1 MFGQKK
7 LIGLLISL
15 FFLNTISFSQVYKVA
30 VKSPAPVKNITWSD
44 DGTMFAYIEGS
55 SIYIRS
61 SNNYE
66 LLATISQ
73 NNIKFF
79 CFSREDNHNSMLT
92 LTSDGYFSMW
102 DLSTVT
108 TSKKNLEA
116 EFIINFET
124 VSDIKVISFSKTKDI
139 IAASS
144 GNNRL
149 QMYDV
154 DRVEKKADFRV
165 LKEHQSN
172 IYFTDF
178 SSDSEYMVS
187 ASEDGVIN
195 IWNPEEQSVVLSM
208 KGAFTQNHTP
218 VRITND
224 KRIIFSKNASTIV
237 VSSFAGSLLGTIDVG
252 EQIVDIKYLEKTN
265 QLAVQTIKND
275 ILFFSLATFKKVD
288 YLPTVIESAI
298 SSFDINKA
306 NTKIFVAYEDGNVY
320 MFNLDDVILEQ
331 DQTAPDF
338 KTEYKDVNDTVN
350 DSVVETENDNVVE
363 TENDIVNDTV
373 NDSVVETENDNVIE
387 AENDTENDTV
397 IDIVVDNV
405 NDNVN
410 DIINDTIKETVI
422 DTVNINDS
430 VIQIEGP
437 MEKKKGGVQM
447 PDTIY
452 FNGGGGII
460 TSTDLFTGSVHLGA
474 EYRISQLFPP
484 FYLGGGYEFSI
495 GFPSSD
501 FPYTYKFE
509 GKVAKSPM
517 AYMNTLYATGGFF
530 VEPWEKDIYIVLHT
544 KFGIRIISVA
554 ISAGGLYS
562 ISTTNCSVYL
572 DAGFGAIYKMF
583 ECDLSCEYD
592 VVNGF
597 CPKISLGWNLKIP
610 AWWKKK

>member
-15 FFLNTISFSQVYKVA
+15 IFLNTISFSQVYKAA

-55 SIYIRS
+55 NIYIRS

-102 DLSTVT
+102 DLSTVS

-178 SSDSEYMVS
+178 SSDSEFMIS

-195 IWNPEEQSVVLSM
+195 IWNSEEQSVVLSM

-288 YLPTVIESAI
+288 CIPTVIESAI
-298 SSFDINKA
+298 SSFDVNKA

-338 KTEYKDVNDTVN
+338 KTEYKDVNDT
-350 DSVVETENDNVVE
+350 ENE

-373 NDSVVETENDNVIE
+373 NDTVVETENDNVI
-387 AENDTENDTV
+387 DTEND
-397 IDIVVDNV
+397 N
-405 NDNVN
+405 
-410 DIINDTIKETVI
+410 VI
-422 DTVNINDS
+422 DTVNIYDS
-430 VIQIEGP
+430 VIRIEGA
-437 MEKKKGGVQM
+437 MVKKSNVIFFPNSVYLDFG
-447 PDTIY
+447 T
-452 FNGGGGII
+452 GII
-460 TSTDLFTGSVHLGA
+460 TASDLFTADIFLGA
-474 EYRISQLFPP
+474 EYKHAQLFPP
-484 FYLGGGYEFSI
+484 FYFGGGYEFAL

-501 FPYTYKFE
+501 FPYRYSFA
-509 GKVAKSPM
+509 GVQANSPLV
-517 AYMNTLYATGGFF
+517 YMNTIFASGGF
-530 VEPWEKDIYIVLHT
+530 VTAPWDIDLILNLSA
-544 KFGIRIISVA
+544 KFGLRIITVA
-554 ISAGGLYS
+554 ISAQGNYHVN
-562 ISTTNCSVYL
+562 TTKCTVYTDL
-572 DAGFGAIYKMF
+572 GFGVIYKMF
-583 ECDLSCEYD
+583 EFDFSCEYD
-592 VVNGF
+592 VINGF
-597 CPKISLGWNLKIP
+597 CPKFTLGWNMSLDLF
-610 AWWKKK
+610 KKKSEQ

>member
-15 FFLNTISFSQVYKVA
+15 FFLNTISFSQVYKAA

-55 SIYIRS
+55 NIYIRS

-178 SSDSEYMVS
+178 SLDSEYMVS

-288 YLPTVIESAI
+288 YIPTVIESAI
-298 SSFDINKA
+298 SSFDVNKA

-320 MFNLDDVILEQ
+320 MFNLDDVILDQ
-331 DQTAPDF
+331 DQKVPDF
-338 KTEYKDVNDTVN
+338 KTEYKDVNDTV
-350 DSVVETENDNVVE
+350 
-363 TENDIVNDTV
+363 I
-373 NDSVVETENDNVIE
+373 ETENDNVI
-387 AENDTENDTV
+387 DTEND
-397 IDIVVDNV
+397 N
-405 NDNVN
+405 
-410 DIINDTIKETVI
+410 VI

-430 VIQIEGP
+430 VIRIEGP
-437 MEKKKGGVQM
+437 MVKKKDGVQM

-452 FNGGGGII
+452 FNGGGGTI

-484 FYLGGGYEFSI
+484 FYLGGGYEFSL

-517 AYMNTLYATGGFF
+517 VYMNTLYAAGGFF
-530 VEPWEKDIYIVLHT
+530 VEPWEKDINIVLHT

>member
-15 FFLNTISFSQVYKVA
+15 IFLNTISFSQVYKAA
-30 VKSPAPVKNITWSD
+30 VKSPSPVKNITWSD

-55 SIYIRS
+55 NIYIRS

-195 IWNPEEQSVVLSM
+195 IWNSEEQSVVLSM

-288 YLPTVIESAI
+288 CIPTIIESAI
-298 SSFDINKA
+298 SSFDVNKA

-320 MFNLDDVILEQ
+320 MFNLDDVILDQ
-331 DQTAPDF
+331 DQTTPDL
-338 KTEYKDVNDTVN
+338 KTEYKDVNDT
-350 DSVVETENDNVVE
+350 VVE

-373 NDSVVETENDNVIE
+373 DDVVNDTVDDTVDDVV
-387 AENDTENDTV
+387 NDTEN
-397 IDIVVDNV
+397 
-405 NDNVN
+405 
-410 DIINDTIKETVI
+410 ETVNNTII

-430 VIQIEGP
+430 VIRIEGP
-437 MEKKKGGVQM
+437 MVKKSNVIFFPNSVYLDFG
-447 PDTIY
+447 T
-452 FNGGGGII
+452 GII
-460 TSTDLFTGSVHLGA
+460 TASDLFTADIFLGA
-474 EYRISQLFPP
+474 EYKHAQLFPP
-484 FYLGGGYEFSI
+484 FYFGGGYEFAL

-501 FPYTYKFE
+501 FPYRYSFA
-509 GKVAKSPM
+509 GVQANSPLV
-517 AYMNTLYATGGFF
+517 YMNTIFASGGF
-530 VEPWEKDIYIVLHT
+530 VTSPWNIDLILNLSA
-544 KFGIRIISVA
+544 KFGLRIITVA
-554 ISAGGLYS
+554 ISAQGNYHVN
-562 ISTTNCSVYL
+562 TTKCTVYTDL
-572 DAGFGAIYKMF
+572 GFGVIYKMF
-583 ECDLSCEYD
+583 EFDFSCEYD
-592 VVNGF
+592 VINGF
-597 CPKISLGWNLKIP
+597 CPKFTLGWNMSLDLF
-610 AWWKKK
+610 KKKSEQ

>member
-15 FFLNTISFSQVYKVA
+15 FFLNTISFSQVYKAA

-55 SIYIRS
+55 NIYIRS

-102 DLSTVT
+102 DLSTVS

-195 IWNPEEQSVVLSM
+195 IWNSEEQSVVLSM
-208 KGAFTQNHTP
+208 IGAFTQNHTP

-288 YLPTVIESAI
+288 CIPTIIESAI

-331 DQTAPDF
+331 DQTAPDL
-338 KTEYKDVNDTVN
+338 KTEYKDVNDTVI
-350 DSVVETENDNVVE
+350 E
-363 TENDIVNDTV
+363 TENDI
-373 NDSVVETENDNVIE
+373 VIE
-387 AENDTENDTV
+387 AENDTVIETEND
-397 IDIVVDNV
+397 N
-405 NDNVN
+405 
-410 DIINDTIKETVI
+410 VI

-430 VIQIEGP
+430 VIRIEGP
-437 MEKKKGGVQM
+437 MVKKSNVIFFPNSVYLDFG
-447 PDTIY
+447 T
-452 FNGGGGII
+452 GII
-460 TSTDLFTGSVHLGA
+460 TASDLFTADIFLGA
-474 EYRISQLFPP
+474 EYKHAQLFPP
-484 FYLGGGYEFSI
+484 FYFGGGYEFAL

-501 FPYTYKFE
+501 FPYRYSFA
-509 GKVAKSPM
+509 GVQANSPLV
-517 AYMNTLYATGGFF
+517 YMNTIFASGGF
-530 VEPWEKDIYIVLHT
+530 VTTPWDIDLILNLSA
-544 KFGIRIISVA
+544 KFGLRIITVA
-554 ISAGGLYS
+554 ISAQGNYHVN
-562 ISTTNCSVYL
+562 TTKCTVYTDL
-572 DAGFGAIYKMF
+572 GFGVIYKMF
-583 ECDLSCEYD
+583 EFDFSCEYD
-592 VVNGF
+592 VINGF
-597 CPKISLGWNLKIP
+597 CPKFTLGWNMSLDLF
-610 AWWKKK
+610 KKKSEQ

>member
-15 FFLNTISFSQVYKVA
+15 FFLNTISFSQVYKAA

-73 NNIKFF
+73 NNIKSFG
-79 CFSREDNHNSMLT
+79 FSREDNHNSLLT

-102 DLSTVT
+102 DLSTVS

-116 EFIINFET
+116 EFVINFET
-124 VSDIKVISFSKTKDI
+124 VSDINVISFSKTKDI

-195 IWNPEEQSVVLSM
+195 IWNSEEQSVVLSM

-288 YLPTVIESAI
+288 YIPTVNESAI

-320 MFNLDDVILEQ
+320 MFNLDNVILEQ
-331 DQTAPDF
+331 DQTAPDL
-338 KTEYKDVNDTVN
+338 KTEYKDVNDTV
-350 DSVVETENDNVVE
+350 
-363 TENDIVNDTV
+363 
-373 NDSVVETENDNVIE
+373 IE
-387 AENDTENDTV
+387 TENDTV
-397 IDIVVDNV
+397 IETE
-405 NDNVN
+405 NDN
-410 DIINDTIKETVI
+410 VI

-430 VIQIEGP
+430 VIRIEGP
-437 MEKKKGGVQM
+437 MVKKSNVIFFPNSVYLDFG
-447 PDTIY
+447 T
-452 FNGGGGII
+452 GII
-460 TSTDLFTGSVHLGA
+460 TASDLFTADIFLGA
-474 EYRISQLFPP
+474 EYKHAQLFPP
-484 FYLGGGYEFSI
+484 FYFGGGYEFAL

-501 FPYTYKFE
+501 FPYRYSFA
-509 GKVAKSPM
+509 GVQANSPLV
-517 AYMNTLYATGGFF
+517 YMNTIFASGGF
-530 VEPWEKDIYIVLHT
+530 VTAPWDIDLILNLSA
-544 KFGIRIISVA
+544 KFGLRIITVA
-554 ISAGGLYS
+554 ISAQGNYHVN
-562 ISTTNCSVYL
+562 TTKCTVYTDL
-572 DAGFGAIYKMF
+572 GFGVIYKMF
-583 ECDLSCEYD
+583 EFDFSCEYD
-592 VVNGF
+592 VINGF
-597 CPKISLGWNLKIP
+597 CPKFTLGWNMSLDLF
-610 AWWKKK
+610 KKKSEQ

>member
-1 MFGQKK
+1 MFRQKK

-15 FFLNTISFSQVYKVA
+15 FFLNTISFSQVYKAA
-30 VKSPAPVKNITWSD
+30 VKSPSPVKNITWSD

-55 SIYIRS
+55 NIYIRS

-79 CFSREDNHNSMLT
+79 GFSREDNHNCMLT

-102 DLSTVT
+102 DLSTVS

-195 IWNPEEQSVVLSM
+195 IWNSEEQSVVLSM
-208 KGAFTQNHTP
+208 IGAFTQNHTP

-224 KRIIFSKNASTIV
+224 KRIIFSKNPSTIV
-237 VSSFAGSLLGTIDVG
+237 VSSFAGSLLGTIDVV
-252 EQIVDIKYLEKTN
+252 EQIVDIKYLEIIN

-288 YLPTVIESAI
+288 YIPTIIESAI

-320 MFNLDDVILEQ
+320 MFNLDDVNLDQ
-331 DQTAPDF
+331 DQTAPDL
-338 KTEYKDVNDTVN
+338 KTEYKDVNDTVI
-350 DSVVETENDNVVE
+350 E
-363 TENDIVNDTV
+363 TENDIVIEAENDTV
-373 NDSVVETENDNVIE
+373 IETENDNVI
-387 AENDTENDTV
+387 DTENDN
-397 IDIVVDNV
+397 VD
-405 NDNVN
+405 
-410 DIINDTIKETVI
+410 DTENETVNNTII
-422 DTVNINDS
+422 DSVNINDS
-430 VIQIEGP
+430 VIRIEGP
-437 MEKKKGGVQM
+437 MEKKSNVIFFPNSVYLDFG
-447 PDTIY
+447 T
-452 FNGGGGII
+452 GII
-460 TSTDLFTGSVHLGA
+460 TASDLFTADIFLGA
-474 EYRISQLFPP
+474 EYKHAQLFPP
-484 FYLGGGYEFSI
+484 FYFGGGYEFAL

-501 FPYTYKFE
+501 FPYRYSFA
-509 GKVAKSPM
+509 GVQANSPLV
-517 AYMNTLYATGGFF
+517 YMNTIFASGGF
-530 VEPWEKDIYIVLHT
+530 VTAPWDINLILNLSA
-544 KFGIRIISVA
+544 KFGLRIITVA
-554 ISAGGLYS
+554 ISAQGNYHVN
-562 ISTTNCSVYL
+562 TTKCTVYTDL
-572 DAGFGAIYKMF
+572 GFGVIYKMF
-583 ECDLSCEYD
+583 EFDFSCEYD
-592 VVNGF
+592 VINGF
-597 CPKISLGWNLKIP
+597 CPKFTLGWNMSLDLF
-610 AWWKKK
+610 KKKSEQ

>member
-15 FFLNTISFSQVYKVA
+15 FFLNTISFSQVYKAA
-30 VKSPAPVKNITWSD
+30 VKSPSPVKNITWSD

-55 SIYIRS
+55 NIYIRS

-73 NNIKFF
+73 NNIKSFG
-79 CFSREDNHNSMLT
+79 FSREDNHNCMLT

-178 SSDSEYMVS
+178 SSDSEFMIS

-195 IWNPEEQSVVLSM
+195 IWNSEEQSVVLSM
-208 KGAFTQNHTP
+208 IGAFTQNHTP

-288 YLPTVIESAI
+288 CIPTIIESAI
-298 SSFDINKA
+298 SSFDVNKA

-320 MFNLDDVILEQ
+320 MFNLDDVILDQ
-331 DQTAPDF
+331 DQTTPDL
-338 KTEYKDVNDTVN
+338 KTEYKDVNDTVI
-350 DSVVETENDNVVE
+350 EA
-363 TENDIVNDTV
+363 ENDIVNDTV
-373 NDSVVETENDNVIE
+373 DDVV
-387 AENDTENDTV
+387 NDTEN
-397 IDIVVDNV
+397 
-405 NDNVN
+405 
-410 DIINDTIKETVI
+410 ETVNNTII

-430 VIQIEGP
+430 VIRIEGP
-437 MEKKKGGVQM
+437 MVKKKDGVQM

-452 FNGGGGII
+452 FNGGGGTI

-484 FYLGGGYEFSI
+484 FYLGGGYEFSL

-517 AYMNTLYATGGFF
+517 VYMNTLYAAGGFF
-530 VEPWEKDIYIVLHT
+530 VEPWEKDINIVLHT

>member
-15 FFLNTISFSQVYKVA
+15 FFLNTISFSQVYKAA

-44 DGTMFAYIEGS
+44 DGNMFAYIEGS
-55 SIYIRS
+55 NIYIRS

-195 IWNPEEQSVVLSM
+195 IWNSEEQSVVLSM
-208 KGAFTQNHTP
+208 IGAFTQNHTP

-288 YLPTVIESAI
+288 CIPTIIESAI

-320 MFNLDDVILEQ
+320 MFNLDDVILDQ
-331 DQTAPDF
+331 DQTAPDL
-338 KTEYKDVNDTVN
+338 KTEYKDVNNTEIETENDTVN
-350 DSVVETENDNVVE
+350 DTVVETENDN
-363 TENDIVNDTV
+363 
-373 NDSVVETENDNVIE
+373 
-387 AENDTENDTV
+387 
-397 IDIVVDNV
+397 
-405 NDNVN
+405 
-410 DIINDTIKETVI
+410 VI

-430 VIQIEGP
+430 VIRIEGP
-437 MEKKKGGVQM
+437 MVKKKDGVQM

-452 FNGGGGII
+452 FNGGGGTI

-484 FYLGGGYEFSI
+484 FYLGGGYEFSL

-517 AYMNTLYATGGFF
+517 VYMNTLYAAGGFF
-530 VEPWEKDIYIVLHT
+530 VEPWEKDINIVLHT

>member
-15 FFLNTISFSQVYKVA
+15 FFLNTISFSQVYKAA

-195 IWNPEEQSVVLSM
+195 IWNSEEQSVVLSM

-218 VRITND
+218 VRITSD
-224 KRIIFSKNASTIV
+224 KRIIFSKNPSTIV

-288 YLPTVIESAI
+288 CIPTVIESAI

-320 MFNLDDVILEQ
+320 MFNLDDVILDQ
-331 DQTAPDF
+331 DQTAPDL
-338 KTEYKDVNDTVN
+338 KTEYKDVNDTEN
-350 DSVVETENDNVVE
+350 DSVVETENDTVVETENDTVVE

-397 IDIVVDNV
+397 ID
-405 NDNVN
+405 
-410 DIINDTIKETVI
+410 
-422 DTVNINDS
+422 TVNINDS
-430 VIQIEGP
+430 VIRIEGP
-437 MEKKKGGVQM
+437 MEKKSNVIFFPNSVYLDFG
-447 PDTIY
+447 T
-452 FNGGGGII
+452 GII
-460 TSTDLFTGSVHLGA
+460 TASDLFTADIFLGA
-474 EYRISQLFPP
+474 EYKHAQLFPP
-484 FYLGGGYEFSI
+484 FYFGGGYEFAL

-501 FPYTYKFE
+501 FPYKYSFA
-509 GKVAKSPM
+509 GVQANSPLV
-517 AYMNTLYATGGFF
+517 YMNTIFASGGF
-530 VEPWEKDIYIVLHT
+530 VTAPWDIDLILNLSA
-544 KFGIRIISVA
+544 KFGLRIITVA
-554 ISAGGLYS
+554 ISAQGNYHVN
-562 ISTTNCSVYL
+562 TTKCTVYTDL
-572 DAGFGAIYKMF
+572 GFGVIYKMF
-583 ECDLSCEYD
+583 EFDFSCEYD
-592 VVNGF
+592 VINGF
-597 CPKISLGWNLKIP
+597 CPKFTLGWNMSLDLF
-610 AWWKKK
+610 KKKSEQ

>member
-15 FFLNTISFSQVYKVA
+15 IFLNTISFSQVYKAA

-55 SIYIRS
+55 NIYIRS

-195 IWNPEEQSVVLSM
+195 IWNSEEQSVVLSM

-288 YLPTVIESAI
+288 CIPTIIESAI

-338 KTEYKDVNDTVN
+338 KTEYKDVNDT
-350 DSVVETENDNVVE
+350 EIE
-363 TENDIVNDTV
+363 TENDIVN
-373 NDSVVETENDNVIE
+373 E
-387 AENDTENDTV
+387 AENDN
-397 IDIVVDNV
+397 
-405 NDNVN
+405 
-410 DIINDTIKETVI
+410 VI

-430 VIQIEGP
+430 VIRIEGP
-437 MEKKKGGVQM
+437 MVKKSNVIFFPNSVYLDFG
-447 PDTIY
+447 T
-452 FNGGGGII
+452 GII
-460 TSTDLFTGSVHLGA
+460 TASDLFTADIFLGA
-474 EYRISQLFPP
+474 EYKHAQLFPP
-484 FYLGGGYEFSI
+484 FYFGGGYEFAL

-501 FPYTYKFE
+501 FPYRYSFA
-509 GKVAKSPM
+509 GVQANSPLV
-517 AYMNTLYATGGFF
+517 YMNTIFASGGF
-530 VEPWEKDIYIVLHT
+530 VTTPWDIDLILNLSA
-544 KFGIRIISVA
+544 KFGLRIITVA
-554 ISAGGLYS
+554 ISAQGNYHVN
-562 ISTTNCSVYL
+562 TTKCTVYTDL
-572 DAGFGAIYKMF
+572 GFGVIYKMF
-583 ECDLSCEYD
+583 EFDFSCEYD
-592 VVNGF
+592 VINGF
-597 CPKISLGWNLKIP
+597 CPKFTLGWNMSLDLF
-610 AWWKKK
+610 KKKSEQ

>member
-15 FFLNTISFSQVYKVA
+15 FFLNTISFSQVYKVV

-55 SIYIRS
+55 NIYIRS

-66 LLATISQ
+66 LLAVISQ

-102 DLSTVT
+102 DLSTVS

-195 IWNPEEQSVVLSM
+195 IWNSEEQSVVLSM
-208 KGAFTQNHTP
+208 IGAFTQNHTP

-288 YLPTVIESAI
+288 YIPTVIESAI
-298 SSFDINKA
+298 SSFDVNKA

-331 DQTAPDF
+331 DQTTPDF
-338 KTEYKDVNDTVN
+338 KTEYKDVNDTVI
-350 DSVVETENDNVVE
+350 E

-373 NDSVVETENDNVIE
+373 NDTVIETENDNVIDTVNDTVVE
-387 AENDTENDTV
+387 AENDN
-397 IDIVVDNV
+397 
-405 NDNVN
+405 
-410 DIINDTIKETVI
+410 VI

-437 MEKKKGGVQM
+437 MVKKKDGVQM

-452 FNGGGGII
+452 FNGGGGTI

-484 FYLGGGYEFSI
+484 FYLGGGYEFSL

-517 AYMNTLYATGGFF
+517 VYMNTLYAAGGFF
-530 VEPWEKDIYIVLHT
+530 VEPWEKDINIVLHT

>member
-15 FFLNTISFSQVYKVA
+15 IFLNTISFSQVYKAA

-44 DGTMFAYIEGS
+44 DGNMFAYIEGS
-55 SIYIRS
+55 NIYIRS

-66 LLATISQ
+66 LLSTISQ

-195 IWNPEEQSVVLSM
+195 IWNSEEQSVVLSM
-208 KGAFTQNHTP
+208 IGAFTQNHTP

-288 YLPTVIESAI
+288 CIPTVIESAI
-298 SSFDINKA
+298 SSFDVNKA

-338 KTEYKDVNDTVN
+338 KTEYKDVNDTEN
-350 DSVVETENDNVVE
+350 DTEIETENDNVNDTVIDTVVE
-363 TENDIVNDTV
+363 TENDIVNDT
-373 NDSVVETENDNVIE
+373 
-387 AENDTENDTV
+387 
-397 IDIVVDNV
+397 
-405 NDNVN
+405 
-410 DIINDTIKETVI
+410 IIDTI
-422 DTVNINDS
+422 NINDS

-437 MEKKKGGVQM
+437 MEKKSNVIFFPNSVYLDFG
-447 PDTIY
+447 T
-452 FNGGGGII
+452 GII
-460 TSTDLFTGSVHLGA
+460 TASDLFTADIFLGA
-474 EYRISQLFPP
+474 EYKHAQLFPP
-484 FYLGGGYEFSI
+484 FYFGGGYEFAL

-501 FPYTYKFE
+501 FPYRYSFA
-509 GKVAKSPM
+509 GVQANSPLV
-517 AYMNTLYATGGFF
+517 YMNTIFASGGF
-530 VEPWEKDIYIVLHT
+530 VTAPWDIDLILNLSA
-544 KFGIRIISVA
+544 KFGLRIITVA
-554 ISAGGLYS
+554 ISAQGNYHVN
-562 ISTTNCSVYL
+562 TTKCTVYTDL
-572 DAGFGAIYKMF
+572 GFGVIYKMF
-583 ECDLSCEYD
+583 EFDFSCEYD
-592 VVNGF
+592 VINGF
-597 CPKISLGWNLKIP
+597 CPKFTLGWNMSLDLF
-610 AWWKKK
+610 KKKSEQ

>member
-15 FFLNTISFSQVYKVA
+15 IFLNTISFSQVYKAA

-55 SIYIRS
+55 NIYIRS

-102 DLSTVT
+102 DLSTVS

-178 SSDSEYMVS
+178 SSDSEFMIS

-195 IWNPEEQSVVLSM
+195 IWNSEEQSVVLSM

-237 VSSFAGSLLGTIDVG
+237 VSSFAGSLLGTVDVG

-288 YLPTVIESAI
+288 CIPTVIESAI

-320 MFNLDDVILEQ
+320 MFNLDDVILDQ
-331 DQTAPDF
+331 DQTAPDL
-338 KTEYKDVNDTVN
+338 KTEYKDVNDTV
-350 DSVVETENDNVVE
+350 
-363 TENDIVNDTV
+363 
-373 NDSVVETENDNVIE
+373 IE
-387 AENDTENDTV
+387 TENDTV
-397 IDIVVDNV
+397 NEAE
-405 NDNVN
+405 NDN
-410 DIINDTIKETVI
+410 VI

-430 VIQIEGP
+430 VIRIEGP
-437 MEKKKGGVQM
+437 MVKKSNVIFFPNSVYLDFG
-447 PDTIY
+447 T
-452 FNGGGGII
+452 GII
-460 TSTDLFTGSVHLGA
+460 TASDLFTADIFLGA
-474 EYRISQLFPP
+474 EYKHAQLFPP
-484 FYLGGGYEFSI
+484 FYFGGGYEFAL

-501 FPYTYKFE
+501 FPYRYSFA
-509 GKVAKSPM
+509 GVQANSPLV
-517 AYMNTLYATGGFF
+517 YMNTIFASGGF
-530 VEPWEKDIYIVLHT
+530 VTTPWDIDLILNLSA
-544 KFGIRIISVA
+544 KFGLRIITVA
-554 ISAGGLYS
+554 ISAQGNYHVN
-562 ISTTNCSVYL
+562 TTKCTVYTDL
-572 DAGFGAIYKMF
+572 GFGVIYKMF
-583 ECDLSCEYD
+583 EFDFSCEYD
-592 VVNGF
+592 VINGF
-597 CPKISLGWNLKIP
+597 CPKFTLGWNMSLDLF
-610 AWWKKK
+610 KKKSEQ

>member
-15 FFLNTISFSQVYKVA
+15 FFLNTISFSQVYKAA

-55 SIYIRS
+55 NIYIRS

-73 NNIKFF
+73 NNIKSFG
-79 CFSREDNHNSMLT
+79 FSREDNHNCMLT

-102 DLSTVT
+102 DLSTVS

-178 SSDSEYMVS
+178 SSDSEFMIS

-195 IWNPEEQSVVLSM
+195 IWNSEEQSVVLSM

-288 YLPTVIESAI
+288 CIPTVIESAI

-320 MFNLDDVILEQ
+320 MFNLDDVILDQ
-331 DQTAPDF
+331 DQTTPDL
-338 KTEYKDVNDTVN
+338 KTEYKDVNDT
-350 DSVVETENDNVVE
+350 VVE

-373 NDSVVETENDNVIE
+373 DDVVNDTVDDTVDDVV
-387 AENDTENDTV
+387 NDTEN
-397 IDIVVDNV
+397 
-405 NDNVN
+405 
-410 DIINDTIKETVI
+410 ETVNNTII

-430 VIQIEGP
+430 VIRIEGP
-437 MEKKKGGVQM
+437 MVKKSNVIFFPNSVYLDFG
-447 PDTIY
+447 T
-452 FNGGGGII
+452 GII
-460 TSTDLFTGSVHLGA
+460 TASDLFTADIFLGA
-474 EYRISQLFPP
+474 EYKHAQLFPP
-484 FYLGGGYEFSI
+484 FYFGGGYEFAL

-501 FPYTYKFE
+501 FPYRYSFA
-509 GKVAKSPM
+509 GVQANSPLV
-517 AYMNTLYATGGFF
+517 YMNTIFASGGF
-530 VEPWEKDIYIVLHT
+530 VTSPWNIDLILNLSA
-544 KFGIRIISVA
+544 KFGLRIITVA
-554 ISAGGLYS
+554 ISAQGNYHVN
-562 ISTTNCSVYL
+562 TTKCTVYTDL
-572 DAGFGAIYKMF
+572 GFGVIYKMF
-583 ECDLSCEYD
+583 EFDFSCEYD
-592 VVNGF
+592 VINGF
-597 CPKISLGWNLKIP
+597 CPKFTLGWNMSLDLF
-610 AWWKKK
+610 KKKSEQ

>member
-15 FFLNTISFSQVYKVA
+15 FFLNTISFSQVYKAA

-55 SIYIRS
+55 NIYIRS

-102 DLSTVT
+102 DLSTVS

-195 IWNPEEQSVVLSM
+195 IWNSEEQSVVLSM
-208 KGAFTQNHTP
+208 IGAFTQNHTP

-288 YLPTVIESAI
+288 YIPTVIESAI

-331 DQTAPDF
+331 DQTAPDL
-338 KTEYKDVNDTVN
+338 KTEYKDVNDTVI
-350 DSVVETENDNVVE
+350 E
-363 TENDIVNDTV
+363 TENDI
-373 NDSVVETENDNVIE
+373 VIE
-387 AENDTENDTV
+387 AENDTVIETEN
-397 IDIVVDNV
+397 N
-405 NDNVN
+405 
-410 DIINDTIKETVI
+410 TII

-437 MEKKKGGVQM
+437 MEKKSNVIFFPNSVYLDFG
-447 PDTIY
+447 T
-452 FNGGGGII
+452 GII
-460 TSTDLFTGSVHLGA
+460 TASDLFTADIFLGA
-474 EYRISQLFPP
+474 EYKHAQLFPP
-484 FYLGGGYEFSI
+484 FYFGGGYEFAL

-501 FPYTYKFE
+501 FPYRYSFA
-509 GKVAKSPM
+509 GVQANSPLV
-517 AYMNTLYATGGFF
+517 YMNTIFASGGF
-530 VEPWEKDIYIVLHT
+530 VTAPWNIDLILNLSA
-544 KFGIRIISVA
+544 KFGLRIITVA
-554 ISAGGLYS
+554 ISAQGNYHVN
-562 ISTTNCSVYL
+562 TTKCTVYTDL
-572 DAGFGAIYKMF
+572 GFGVIYKMF
-583 ECDLSCEYD
+583 EFDFSCEYD
-592 VVNGF
+592 VINGF
-597 CPKISLGWNLKIP
+597 CPKFTLGWNMSLDLF
-610 AWWKKK
+610 KKKSEQ

>member
-15 FFLNTISFSQVYKVA
+15 IFLNTISFSQVYKAA

-55 SIYIRS
+55 NIYIRS

-102 DLSTVT
+102 DLSTVS

-178 SSDSEYMVS
+178 SSDSEFMIS

-195 IWNPEEQSVVLSM
+195 IWNSEEQSVVLSM

-275 ILFFSLATFKKVD
+275 ILFFSLATFKKID
-288 YLPTVIESAI
+288 CILTVIESAI

-338 KTEYKDVNDTVN
+338 KTEYKDVNDTVI
-350 DSVVETENDNVVE
+350 E
-363 TENDIVNDTV
+363 TENDIVN
-373 NDSVVETENDNVIE
+373 E
-387 AENDTENDTV
+387 AENDN
-397 IDIVVDNV
+397 
-405 NDNVN
+405 
-410 DIINDTIKETVI
+410 VI

-430 VIQIEGP
+430 VIRIEGP
-437 MEKKKGGVQM
+437 MVKKKDGVQM

-452 FNGGGGII
+452 FNGGGGTI

-484 FYLGGGYEFSI
+484 FYLGGGYEFSL

-517 AYMNTLYATGGFF
+517 VYMNTLYAAGGFF
-530 VEPWEKDIYIVLHT
+530 VEPWEKDINIVLHT

>member
-15 FFLNTISFSQVYKVA
+15 FFLNTISFSQVYKAA

-55 SIYIRS
+55 NIYIRS

-102 DLSTVT
+102 DLSTVS

-178 SSDSEYMVS
+178 SSDSEFMIS

-195 IWNPEEQSVVLSM
+195 IWNSEEQSVVLSM

-288 YLPTVIESAI
+288 CIPTVIESAI

-320 MFNLDDVILEQ
+320 MFNLDDVILDQ
-331 DQTAPDF
+331 DQTAPDL
-338 KTEYKDVNDTVN
+338 KTEYKDVNDTVI
-350 DSVVETENDNVVE
+350 EA
-363 TENDIVNDTV
+363 ENDIVNDTV
-373 NDSVVETENDNVIE
+373 DDVVNDTVDDTVDDVV
-387 AENDTENDTV
+387 NDTEN
-397 IDIVVDNV
+397 
-405 NDNVN
+405 
-410 DIINDTIKETVI
+410 ETVNNTII

-430 VIQIEGP
+430 VIRIEGP
-437 MEKKKGGVQM
+437 MVKKKDGVQM

-452 FNGGGGII
+452 FNGGGGTI

-484 FYLGGGYEFSI
+484 FYLGGGYEFSL

-517 AYMNTLYATGGFF
+517 VYMNTLYAAGGFF
-530 VEPWEKDIYIVLHT
+530 VEPWEKDINIVLHT

>member
-15 FFLNTISFSQVYKVA
+15 FFLNTISFSQVYKAA

-73 NNIKFF
+73 NNIKSFG
-79 CFSREDNHNSMLT
+79 FSREDNHNSLLT

-102 DLSTVT
+102 DLSTVS

-116 EFIINFET
+116 EFVINFET
-124 VSDIKVISFSKTKDI
+124 VSDINVISFSKTKDI

-195 IWNPEEQSVVLSM
+195 IWNSEEQSVVLSM

-288 YLPTVIESAI
+288 YIPTVNESAI

-320 MFNLDDVILEQ
+320 MFNLDNVILEQ
-331 DQTAPDF
+331 DQNVPDF
-338 KTEYKDVNDTVN
+338 KTENKDVNDTVI
-350 DSVVETENDNVVE
+350 ETE
-363 TENDIVNDTV
+363 NDTV
-373 NDSVVETENDNVIE
+373 NDTENDTENDTKNDTENDAVDETVDDVVNDTVDDTENDTLIETENDNVI
-387 AENDTENDTV
+387 
-397 IDIVVDNV
+397 
-405 NDNVN
+405 
-410 DIINDTIKETVI
+410 DTII
-422 DTVNINDS
+422 DTVNINNS
-430 VIQIEGP
+430 VIRIEGP
-437 MEKKKGGVQM
+437 MEKKSNVIFFPNSVYLDFG
-447 PDTIY
+447 T
-452 FNGGGGII
+452 GII
-460 TSTDLFTGSVHLGA
+460 TASDLFTADIFLGA
-474 EYRISQLFPP
+474 EYKHAQLFPP
-484 FYLGGGYEFSI
+484 FYFGGGYEFAL

-501 FPYTYKFE
+501 FPYRYSFA
-509 GKVAKSPM
+509 GVQANSPLV
-517 AYMNTLYATGGFF
+517 YMNTIFASGGF
-530 VEPWEKDIYIVLHT
+530 VTAPWDIDLILNLSA
-544 KFGIRIISVA
+544 KFGLRIITVA
-554 ISAGGLYS
+554 ISAQGNYHVN
-562 ISTTNCSVYL
+562 TTKCTVYTDL
-572 DAGFGAIYKMF
+572 GFGVIYKMF
-583 ECDLSCEYD
+583 EFDFSCEYD
-592 VVNGF
+592 VINGF
-597 CPKISLGWNLKIP
+597 CPKFTLGWNMSLDLF
-610 AWWKKK
+610 KKKSEQ

>member
-15 FFLNTISFSQVYKVA
+15 FFLNTISFSQVYKAA

-44 DGTMFAYIEGS
+44 DGNMFAYIEGS
-55 SIYIRS
+55 NIYIRS

-66 LLATISQ
+66 LLSTISQ

-195 IWNPEEQSVVLSM
+195 IWNSEEQSVVLSM
-208 KGAFTQNHTP
+208 IGAFTQNHTP

-224 KRIIFSKNASTIV
+224 KRIIFSKNPSIIV

-265 QLAVQTIKND
+265 HLAVQTIKND

-288 YLPTVIESAI
+288 YIPTVNESAI

-320 MFNLDDVILEQ
+320 MFNLDDVILDQ
-331 DQTAPDF
+331 DQTAPDL
-338 KTEYKDVNDTVN
+338 KTEYKDVNDTVI
-350 DSVVETENDNVVE
+350 ETENDNVI
-363 TENDIVNDTV
+363 D
-373 NDSVVETENDNVIE
+373 TENDNVIE
-387 AENDTENDTV
+387 AENDM
-397 IDIVVDNV
+397 
-405 NDNVN
+405 
-410 DIINDTIKETVI
+410 VI

-430 VIQIEGP
+430 VIRIEGP
-437 MEKKKGGVQM
+437 MEKKSNVIFFPNSVYLDFG
-447 PDTIY
+447 T
-452 FNGGGGII
+452 GII
-460 TSTDLFTGSVHLGA
+460 TASDLFTADIFLGA
-474 EYRISQLFPP
+474 EYKHAQLFPP
-484 FYLGGGYEFSI
+484 FYFGGGYEFAL

-501 FPYTYKFE
+501 FPYRYSFA
-509 GKVAKSPM
+509 GVQANSPLV
-517 AYMNTLYATGGFF
+517 YMNTIFASGGF
-530 VEPWEKDIYIVLHT
+530 VTAPWDINLILNLSA
-544 KFGIRIISVA
+544 KFGLRIITVA
-554 ISAGGLYS
+554 ISAQGNYHVN
-562 ISTTNCSVYL
+562 TTKCTVYTDL
-572 DAGFGAIYKMF
+572 GFGVIYKMF
-583 ECDLSCEYD
+583 EFDFSCEYD
-592 VVNGF
+592 VINGF
-597 CPKISLGWNLKIP
+597 CPKFTLGWNMSLDLF
-610 AWWKKK
+610 KKKSEQ

>member
-15 FFLNTISFSQVYKVA
+15 FFLNTISFSQVYKVV

-55 SIYIRS
+55 NIYIRS

-195 IWNPEEQSVVLSM
+195 IWNSEEQSVVLSM

-224 KRIIFSKNASTIV
+224 KRIIFSKNPSTIV

-275 ILFFSLATFKKVD
+275 IWLFSLATFKKVD
-288 YLPTVIESAI
+288 CIPTVIESAI
-298 SSFDINKA
+298 SSFDVNKA

-331 DQTAPDF
+331 EQKVPDF
-338 KTEYKDVNDTVN
+338 KTEYKDVNDTVV
-350 DSVVETENDNVVE
+350 DSVVETENDTENDTVVE
-363 TENDIVNDTV
+363 TENYNENNTV
-373 NDSVVETENDNVIE
+373 IETE
-387 AENDTENDTV
+387 
-397 IDIVVDNV
+397 
-405 NDNVN
+405 
-410 DIINDTIKETVI
+410 
-422 DTVNINDS
+422 NINDS
-430 VIQIEGP
+430 VIRIEGP

-452 FNGGGGII
+452 FNGGGGTI

-484 FYLGGGYEFSI
+484 FYLGGGYEFSL

-517 AYMNTLYATGGFF
+517 VYMNTLYAAGGFF
-530 VEPWEKDIYIVLHT
+530 VEPWEKDINIVLHT

>member
-15 FFLNTISFSQVYKVA
+15 FFLNTISFSQVYKAA
-30 VKSPAPVKNITWSD
+30 VKSSAPIKNITWSD
-44 DGTMFAYIEGS
+44 DGAMFAYIEGS
-55 SIYIRS
+55 NIYIRS

-224 KRIIFSKNASTIV
+224 KRIIFSKNPSTIV

-275 ILFFSLATFKKVD
+275 IWLFSLATFKKVD
-288 YLPTVIESAI
+288 CIPTVIESAI
-298 SSFDINKA
+298 SSFDVNKA

-331 DQTAPDF
+331 EQKVPDF
-338 KTEYKDVNDTVN
+338 KTEYKDVNDTVV
-350 DSVVETENDNVVE
+350 DSVVETENDTENDTVVE
-363 TENDIVNDTV
+363 TENYNENNTV
-373 NDSVVETENDNVIE
+373 IETE
-387 AENDTENDTV
+387 
-397 IDIVVDNV
+397 
-405 NDNVN
+405 
-410 DIINDTIKETVI
+410 
-422 DTVNINDS
+422 NINDS
-430 VIQIEGP
+430 VIRIEGS
-437 MEKKKGGVQM
+437 MVKKKDGVQM

-452 FNGGGGII
+452 FNGGGGTI

-484 FYLGGGYEFSI
+484 FYLGGGYEFSL

-517 AYMNTLYATGGFF
+517 VYMNTLYAAGGFF
-530 VEPWEKDIYIVLHT
+530 VEPWEKDINIVLHT

>member
-15 FFLNTISFSQVYKVA
+15 FFLNTISFSQVYKAA

-195 IWNPEEQSVVLSM
+195 IWNSEEQSVVLSM

-218 VRITND
+218 VRITSD
-224 KRIIFSKNASTIV
+224 KRIIFSKNPSTIV

-288 YLPTVIESAI
+288 CIPTVIESAI

-320 MFNLDDVILEQ
+320 MFNLDDVILDQ
-331 DQTAPDF
+331 DQTAPDL
-338 KTEYKDVNDTVN
+338 KTEYKDVNDTEN
-350 DSVVETENDNVVE
+350 DSVVETENDTVVE

-373 NDSVVETENDNVIE
+373 N
-387 AENDTENDTV
+387 
-397 IDIVVDNV
+397 
-405 NDNVN
+405 
-410 DIINDTIKETVI
+410 
-422 DTVNINDS
+422 INDS
-430 VIQIEGP
+430 VIRIEGP
-437 MEKKKGGVQM
+437 MEKKSNVIFFPNSVYLDFG
-447 PDTIY
+447 T
-452 FNGGGGII
+452 GII
-460 TSTDLFTGSVHLGA
+460 TASDLFTADIFLGA
-474 EYRISQLFPP
+474 EYKHAQLFPP
-484 FYLGGGYEFSI
+484 FYFGGGYEFAL

-501 FPYTYKFE
+501 FPYKYSFA
-509 GKVAKSPM
+509 GVQANSPLV
-517 AYMNTLYATGGFF
+517 YMNTIFASGGF
-530 VEPWEKDIYIVLHT
+530 VTAPWDIDLILNLSA
-544 KFGIRIISVA
+544 KFGLRIITVA
-554 ISAGGLYS
+554 ISAQGNYHVN
-562 ISTTNCSVYL
+562 TTNCTVYTDL
-572 DAGFGAIYKMF
+572 GFGVIYKMF
-583 ECDLSCEYD
+583 EFDFSCEYD
-592 VVNGF
+592 VINGF
-597 CPKISLGWNLKIP
+597 CPKFTLGWNMSLDLF
-610 AWWKKK
+610 KKKSEQ

>member
-15 FFLNTISFSQVYKVA
+15 FFLNTISFSQVYKAA

-149 QMYDV
+149 QIYDV

-178 SSDSEYMVS
+178 SSDSEFMIS

-195 IWNPEEQSVVLSM
+195 IWNSEEQSVVLSM

-288 YLPTVIESAI
+288 CIPTVIESAI

-320 MFNLDDVILEQ
+320 MFNLDDVILDQ
-331 DQTAPDF
+331 DQTAPDL
-338 KTEYKDVNDTVN
+338 KTEYKDVIDT
-350 DSVVETENDNVVE
+350 EIE

-373 NDSVVETENDNVIE
+373 IDSVVETENDN
-387 AENDTENDTV
+387 ENN
-397 IDIVVDNV
+397 
-405 NDNVN
+405 
-410 DIINDTIKETVI
+410 TII

-437 MEKKKGGVQM
+437 MVKKSNVIFFPNSVYLDFG
-447 PDTIY
+447 T
-452 FNGGGGII
+452 GII
-460 TSTDLFTGSVHLGA
+460 TASDLFTADIFLGA
-474 EYRISQLFPP
+474 EYKHAQLFPP
-484 FYLGGGYEFSI
+484 FYFGGGYEFAL

-501 FPYTYKFE
+501 FPYRYSFA
-509 GKVAKSPM
+509 GVQANSPLV
-517 AYMNTLYATGGFF
+517 YMNTIFASGGF
-530 VEPWEKDIYIVLHT
+530 VTTPWDIDLILNLSA
-544 KFGIRIISVA
+544 KFGLRIITVA
-554 ISAGGLYS
+554 ISAQGNYHVN
-562 ISTTNCSVYL
+562 TTKCTVYTDL
-572 DAGFGAIYKMF
+572 GFGVIYKMF
-583 ECDLSCEYD
+583 EFDFSCEYD
-592 VVNGF
+592 VINGF
-597 CPKISLGWNLKIP
+597 CPKFTLGWNMSLDLF
-610 AWWKKK
+610 KKKSEQ

>member
-15 FFLNTISFSQVYKVA
+15 FFLNTISFSQVYKAA
-30 VKSPAPVKNITWSD
+30 VKSPSPVKNITWSD

-55 SIYIRS
+55 NIYIRS

-73 NNIKFF
+73 NNIKSFG
-79 CFSREDNHNSMLT
+79 FSREDNHNSLLT

-102 DLSTVT
+102 DLSTVST
-108 TSKKNLEA
+108 LKKNLEA

-124 VSDIKVISFSKTKDI
+124 VSDINVISFSKTKDI

-149 QMYDV
+149 QIYDV

-195 IWNPEEQSVVLSM
+195 IWNSEEQSVVLSM

-237 VSSFAGSLLGTIDVG
+237 VSSFEGSLLGTIDVG

-288 YLPTVIESAI
+288 YIPTVIESAI

-320 MFNLDDVILEQ
+320 MFNLDDVILDQ
-331 DQTAPDF
+331 DQTAPDL
-338 KTEYKDVNDTVN
+338 KTEYKDVNDTEN
-350 DSVVETENDNVVE
+350 ETENDTVIE
-363 TENDIVNDTV
+363 TV
-373 NDSVVETENDNVIE
+373 NDNVIETVNDNVIETVNDNVIDTENDNVI
-387 AENDTENDTV
+387 DTEND
-397 IDIVVDNV
+397 N
-405 NDNVN
+405 
-410 DIINDTIKETVI
+410 VI

-430 VIQIEGP
+430 VIKIEGP
-437 MEKKKGGVQM
+437 MEKKSNVIFFPNSVYLDFG
-447 PDTIY
+447 T
-452 FNGGGGII
+452 GII
-460 TSTDLFTGSVHLGA
+460 TASDLFTADIFLGA
-474 EYRISQLFPP
+474 EYKHAQLFPP
-484 FYLGGGYEFSI
+484 FYFGGGYEFAL

-501 FPYTYKFE
+501 FPYRYSFA
-509 GKVAKSPM
+509 GVQANSPLV
-517 AYMNTLYATGGFF
+517 YMNTIFASGGF
-530 VEPWEKDIYIVLHT
+530 VTAPWNIDLILNLSA
-544 KFGIRIISVA
+544 KFGLRIITVA
-554 ISAGGLYS
+554 ISAQGNYHVN
-562 ISTTNCSVYL
+562 TTKCTVYTDL
-572 DAGFGAIYKMF
+572 GFGVIYKMF
-583 ECDLSCEYD
+583 EFDFSCEYD
-592 VVNGF
+592 VINGF
-597 CPKISLGWNLKIP
+597 CPKFTLGWNMSLDLF
-610 AWWKKK
+610 KKKSEQ

>member
-15 FFLNTISFSQVYKVA
+15 FFLNTISFSQVYKAA

-55 SIYIRS
+55 NIYIRS

-178 SSDSEYMVS
+178 SLDSEYMVS

-288 YLPTVIESAI
+288 YIPTVIESAI
-298 SSFDINKA
+298 SSFDVNKA

-338 KTEYKDVNDTVN
+338 KTEYKDVNDTV
-350 DSVVETENDNVVE
+350 
-363 TENDIVNDTV
+363 I
-373 NDSVVETENDNVIE
+373 ETENDNVI
-387 AENDTENDTV
+387 DTEND
-397 IDIVVDNV
+397 N
-405 NDNVN
+405 
-410 DIINDTIKETVI
+410 VI

-430 VIQIEGP
+430 VIRIEGP
-437 MEKKKGGVQM
+437 MVKKKDGVQM

-452 FNGGGGII
+452 FNGGGGTI

-484 FYLGGGYEFSI
+484 FYLGGGYEFSL

-517 AYMNTLYATGGFF
+517 VYMNTLYAAGGFF
-530 VEPWEKDIYIVLHT
+530 VEPWEKDINIVLHT

>member
-15 FFLNTISFSQVYKVA
+15 FFLNTISFSQVYKAA

-55 SIYIRS
+55 NIYIRS

-102 DLSTVT
+102 DLSTVS

-178 SSDSEYMVS
+178 SSDSEFMIS

-195 IWNPEEQSVVLSM
+195 IWNSEEQSVVLSM

-288 YLPTVIESAI
+288 YIPTVIESAI

-331 DQTAPDF
+331 DQTAPDL
-338 KTEYKDVNDTVN
+338 KTEYKDVNDT
-350 DSVVETENDNVVE
+350 EIE

-373 NDSVVETENDNVIE
+373 NDTVVDTENDNVI
-387 AENDTENDTV
+387 
-397 IDIVVDNV
+397 
-405 NDNVN
+405 
-410 DIINDTIKETVI
+410 
-422 DTVNINDS
+422 DTVNIYDS
-430 VIQIEGP
+430 VIRIEGP
-437 MEKKKGGVQM
+437 MVKKSNVIFFPNSVYLDFG
-447 PDTIY
+447 T
-452 FNGGGGII
+452 GII
-460 TSTDLFTGSVHLGA
+460 TASDLFTADIFLGA
-474 EYRISQLFPP
+474 EYKHAQLFPP
-484 FYLGGGYEFSI
+484 FYFGGGYEFAL

-501 FPYTYKFE
+501 FPYRYSFA
-509 GKVAKSPM
+509 GVQANSPLV
-517 AYMNTLYATGGFF
+517 YMNTIFASGGF
-530 VEPWEKDIYIVLHT
+530 VTAPWNIDLILNLSA
-544 KFGIRIISVA
+544 KFGLRIITVA
-554 ISAGGLYS
+554 ISAQGNYHVN
-562 ISTTNCSVYL
+562 TTKCTVYTDL
-572 DAGFGAIYKMF
+572 GFGVIYKMF
-583 ECDLSCEYD
+583 EFDFSCEYD
-592 VVNGF
+592 VINGF
-597 CPKISLGWNLKIP
+597 CPKFTLGWNMSLDLF
-610 AWWKKK
+610 KKKSEQ

>member
-15 FFLNTISFSQVYKVA
+15 FFLNTISFSQVYKAA
-30 VKSPAPVKNITWSD
+30 VKSPSPVKNITWSD

-102 DLSTVT
+102 DLSNVT

-195 IWNPEEQSVVLSM
+195 IWNSEEQSVVLSM

-218 VRITND
+218 VRITSD
-224 KRIIFSKNASTIV
+224 KRIIFSKNPSTIV

-288 YLPTVIESAI
+288 CIPTVIESAI

-331 DQTAPDF
+331 EQKVPDF

-350 DSVVETENDNVVE
+350 DSVVETEND
-363 TENDIVNDTV
+363 T
-373 NDSVVETENDNVIE
+373 
-387 AENDTENDTV
+387 
-397 IDIVVDNV
+397 VVDNV
-405 NDNVN
+405 NDNEN
-410 DIINDTIKETVI
+410 NTVI

-430 VIQIEGP
+430 VIRIEGP
-437 MEKKKGGVQM
+437 MEKKSNVIFFPNSVYLDFG
-447 PDTIY
+447 T
-452 FNGGGGII
+452 GII
-460 TSTDLFTGSVHLGA
+460 TASDLFTADIFLGA
-474 EYRISQLFPP
+474 EYKHAQLFPP
-484 FYLGGGYEFSI
+484 FYFGGGYEFAL

-501 FPYTYKFE
+501 FPYKYSFA
-509 GKVAKSPM
+509 GVQANSPLV
-517 AYMNTLYATGGFF
+517 YMNTIFASGGF
-530 VEPWEKDIYIVLHT
+530 VTAPWDIDLILNLSA
-544 KFGIRIISVA
+544 KFGLRIITVA
-554 ISAGGLYS
+554 ISAQGNYHVN
-562 ISTTNCSVYL
+562 TTNCTVYTDL
-572 DAGFGAIYKMF
+572 GFGVIYKMF
-583 ECDLSCEYD
+583 EFDFSCEYD
-592 VVNGF
+592 VINGF
-597 CPKISLGWNLKIP
+597 CPKFTLGWNMSLDLF
-610 AWWKKK
+610 KKKSEQ

>member
-15 FFLNTISFSQVYKVA
+15 FFFNTISFSQVYKAA
-30 VKSPAPVKNITWSD
+30 VKSSAPVKNITWSD
-44 DGTMFAYIEGS
+44 DGAMFAYIEGS
-55 SIYIRS
+55 NIYIRS

-108 TSKKNLEA
+108 TSKNNLEA

-224 KRIIFSKNASTIV
+224 KRIIFSKNPSTIV

-288 YLPTVIESAI
+288 CIPTIIESAI

-320 MFNLDDVILEQ
+320 MFNLDDVILDQ
-331 DQTAPDF
+331 DQTAPDL
-338 KTEYKDVNDTVN
+338 KTEYKDVNDTEIETENDTVN
-350 DSVVETENDNVVE
+350 DTVVETENDN
-363 TENDIVNDTV
+363 
-373 NDSVVETENDNVIE
+373 
-387 AENDTENDTV
+387 
-397 IDIVVDNV
+397 
-405 NDNVN
+405 
-410 DIINDTIKETVI
+410 VI

-430 VIQIEGP
+430 VIRIEGP
-437 MEKKKGGVQM
+437 MVKKSNVIFFPNSVYLDFG
-447 PDTIY
+447 T
-452 FNGGGGII
+452 GII
-460 TSTDLFTGSVHLGA
+460 TASDLFTADIFLGA
-474 EYRISQLFPP
+474 EYKHAQLFPP
-484 FYLGGGYEFSI
+484 FYFGGGYEFAL

-501 FPYTYKFE
+501 FPYRYSFA
-509 GKVAKSPM
+509 GVQANSPLV
-517 AYMNTLYATGGFF
+517 YMNTIFASGGF
-530 VEPWEKDIYIVLHT
+530 VTAPWDIDLILNLSA
-544 KFGIRIISVA
+544 KFGLRIITVA
-554 ISAGGLYS
+554 ISAQGNYHVN
-562 ISTTNCSVYL
+562 TTKCTVYTDL
-572 DAGFGAIYKMF
+572 GFGVIYKMF
-583 ECDLSCEYD
+583 EFDFSCEYD
-592 VVNGF
+592 VINGF
-597 CPKISLGWNLKIP
+597 CPKFTLGWNMSLDLF
-610 AWWKKK
+610 KKKSEQ

>member
-15 FFLNTISFSQVYKVA
+15 IFLNTISFSQVYKAA
-30 VKSPAPVKNITWSD
+30 VKSPSPVKNITWSD

-55 SIYIRS
+55 NIYIRS

-102 DLSTVT
+102 DLSTVS

-195 IWNPEEQSVVLSM
+195 IWNSEEQSVVLSM
-208 KGAFTQNHTP
+208 IGAFTQNHTP

-288 YLPTVIESAI
+288 CIPTIIESAI

-331 DQTAPDF
+331 DQTAPDL
-338 KTEYKDVNDTVN
+338 KTEYKDVNDTVI
-350 DSVVETENDNVVE
+350 E
-363 TENDIVNDTV
+363 TENDI
-373 NDSVVETENDNVIE
+373 VIE
-387 AENDTENDTV
+387 AENDTVIETENDTV
-397 IDIVVDNV
+397 IETE
-405 NDNVN
+405 NDN
-410 DIINDTIKETVI
+410 VI

-430 VIQIEGP
+430 VIRIEGP
-437 MEKKKGGVQM
+437 MVKKSNVIFFPNSVYLDFG
-447 PDTIY
+447 T
-452 FNGGGGII
+452 GII
-460 TSTDLFTGSVHLGA
+460 TASDLFTADIFLGA
-474 EYRISQLFPP
+474 EYKHAQLFPP
-484 FYLGGGYEFSI
+484 FYFGGGYEFAL

-501 FPYTYKFE
+501 FPYRYSFA
-509 GKVAKSPM
+509 GVQANSPLV
-517 AYMNTLYATGGFF
+517 YMNTIFASGGF
-530 VEPWEKDIYIVLHT
+530 VTTPWDIDLILNLSA
-544 KFGIRIISVA
+544 KFGLRIITVA
-554 ISAGGLYS
+554 ISAQGNYHVN
-562 ISTTNCSVYL
+562 TTKCTVYTDL
-572 DAGFGAIYKMF
+572 GFGVIYKMF
-583 ECDLSCEYD
+583 EFDFSCEYD
-592 VVNGF
+592 VINGF
-597 CPKISLGWNLKIP
+597 CPKFTLGWNMSLDLF
-610 AWWKKK
+610 KKKSEQ

>member
-15 FFLNTISFSQVYKVA
+15 FFLNTISFSQVYKAA
-30 VKSPAPVKNITWSD
+30 VKSPALVKNITWSD

-55 SIYIRS
+55 NIYIRS

-178 SSDSEYMVS
+178 SSDSEFMIS

-195 IWNPEEQSVVLSM
+195 IWNSEEQSVVLSM

-237 VSSFAGSLLGTIDVG
+237 VSSFAGSLLGTVDVG

-288 YLPTVIESAI
+288 CIPTVIESAI

-320 MFNLDDVILEQ
+320 MFNLDDVILDQ
-331 DQTAPDF
+331 DQTAPDL
-338 KTEYKDVNDTVN
+338 KTEYKDVNDTVI
-350 DSVVETENDNVVE
+350 ETE
-363 TENDIVNDTV
+363 NDTV
-373 NDSVVETENDNVIE
+373 NDTVDDVVNDTVDDTVDDVV
-387 AENDTENDTV
+387 NDTEN
-397 IDIVVDNV
+397 
-405 NDNVN
+405 
-410 DIINDTIKETVI
+410 ETVNNTII

-430 VIQIEGP
+430 VIRIEGP
-437 MEKKKGGVQM
+437 MVKKKDGVQM

-452 FNGGGGII
+452 FNGGGGTI

-484 FYLGGGYEFSI
+484 FYLGGGYEFSL

-517 AYMNTLYATGGFF
+517 VYMNTLYAAGGFF
-530 VEPWEKDIYIVLHT
+530 VEPWEKDINIVLHT

>member
-15 FFLNTISFSQVYKVA
+15 FFLNTISFSQVYKAA

-44 DGTMFAYIEGS
+44 DGNMFAYIEGS
-55 SIYIRS
+55 NIYIRS

-66 LLATISQ
+66 LLSTISQ

-195 IWNPEEQSVVLSM
+195 IWNSEEQSVVLSM
-208 KGAFTQNHTP
+208 IGAFTQNHTP

-224 KRIIFSKNASTIV
+224 KRIIFSKNPSTIV

-265 QLAVQTIKND
+265 HLAVQTIKND

-288 YLPTVIESAI
+288 YIPTVNESAI

-320 MFNLDDVILEQ
+320 MFNLDDVILDQ
-331 DQTAPDF
+331 DQTAPDL
-338 KTEYKDVNDTVN
+338 KTEYKDVNDTVI
-350 DSVVETENDNVVE
+350 ETENDNVI
-363 TENDIVNDTV
+363 D
-373 NDSVVETENDNVIE
+373 TENDNVIE
-387 AENDTENDTV
+387 AENDM
-397 IDIVVDNV
+397 
-405 NDNVN
+405 
-410 DIINDTIKETVI
+410 VI

-430 VIQIEGP
+430 VIRIEGP
-437 MEKKKGGVQM
+437 MEKKSNVIFFPNSVYLDFG
-447 PDTIY
+447 T
-452 FNGGGGII
+452 GII
-460 TSTDLFTGSVHLGA
+460 TASDLFTADIFLGA
-474 EYRISQLFPP
+474 EYKHAQLFPP
-484 FYLGGGYEFSI
+484 FYFGGGYEFAL

-501 FPYTYKFE
+501 FPYRYSFA
-509 GKVAKSPM
+509 GVQANSPLV
-517 AYMNTLYATGGFF
+517 YMNTIFASGGF
-530 VEPWEKDIYIVLHT
+530 VTAPWDINLILNLSA
-544 KFGIRIISVA
+544 KFGLRIITVA
-554 ISAGGLYS
+554 ISAQGNYHVN
-562 ISTTNCSVYL
+562 TTKCTVYTDL
-572 DAGFGAIYKMF
+572 GFGVIYKMF
-583 ECDLSCEYD
+583 EFDFSCEYD
-592 VVNGF
+592 VINGF
-597 CPKISLGWNLKIP
+597 CPKFTLGWNMSLDLF
-610 AWWKKK
+610 KKKSEQ

>member
-15 FFLNTISFSQVYKVA
+15 FFLNTISFSQVYKAA
-30 VKSPAPVKNITWSD
+30 VKSPSPVKNITWSD

-55 SIYIRS
+55 NIYIRS

-66 LLATISQ
+66 LLSTISQ

-102 DLSTVT
+102 DLSTVS

-195 IWNPEEQSVVLSM
+195 IWNSEEQSVVLSM
-208 KGAFTQNHTP
+208 IGAFTQNHTP
-218 VRITND
+218 VRITSD

-320 MFNLDDVILEQ
+320 MFNLDDVILDQ

-338 KTEYKDVNDTVN
+338 KTEYKDVNDTEN
-350 DSVVETENDNVVE
+350 DTEIETENDNVNDTVIDTVVE
-363 TENDIVNDTV
+363 TENDIVNDT
-373 NDSVVETENDNVIE
+373 
-387 AENDTENDTV
+387 
-397 IDIVVDNV
+397 
-405 NDNVN
+405 
-410 DIINDTIKETVI
+410 IIDTI
-422 DTVNINDS
+422 NINDS

-437 MEKKKGGVQM
+437 MEKKSNVIFFPNSVYLDFG
-447 PDTIY
+447 T
-452 FNGGGGII
+452 GII
-460 TSTDLFTGSVHLGA
+460 TASDLFTADIFLGA
-474 EYRISQLFPP
+474 EYKHAQLFPP
-484 FYLGGGYEFSI
+484 FYFGGGYEFAL

-501 FPYTYKFE
+501 FPYRYSFA
-509 GKVAKSPM
+509 GVQANSPLV
-517 AYMNTLYATGGFF
+517 YMNTIFASGGF
-530 VEPWEKDIYIVLHT
+530 VTTPWDIDLILNLSA
-544 KFGIRIISVA
+544 KFGLRIITVA
-554 ISAGGLYS
+554 ISAQGNYHVN
-562 ISTTNCSVYL
+562 TTKCTVYTDL
-572 DAGFGAIYKMF
+572 GFGVIYKMF
-583 ECDLSCEYD
+583 EFDFSCEYD
-592 VVNGF
+592 VINGF
-597 CPKISLGWNLKIP
+597 CPKFTLGWNMSLDLF
-610 AWWKKK
+610 KKKSEQ

>member
-15 FFLNTISFSQVYKVA
+15 FFLNTISFSQVYKAA

-44 DGTMFAYIEGS
+44 DGNMFAYIEGS

-66 LLATISQ
+66 LLAVISQ

-252 EQIVDIKYLEKTN
+252 EQIVDMKYLEKTN

-288 YLPTVIESAI
+288 CIPTVIESAI
-298 SSFDINKA
+298 SSFDVNKA

-320 MFNLDDVILEQ
+320 MFNLDDVILDQ
-331 DQTAPDF
+331 DQKVPDF
-338 KTEYKDVNDTVN
+338 KTEYKDVNDTVI
-350 DSVVETENDNVVE
+350 ETENDNVIDTVVE
-363 TENDIVNDTV
+363 TETETVNDTVIDTVVDNVNDIVNDTV
-373 NDSVVETENDNVIE
+373 NDTVVETVVETETENDN
-387 AENDTENDTV
+387 ENN
-397 IDIVVDNV
+397 
-405 NDNVN
+405 
-410 DIINDTIKETVI
+410 TII

-437 MEKKKGGVQM
+437 MEKKSNVIFFPNSVYLDFG
-447 PDTIY
+447 T
-452 FNGGGGII
+452 GII
-460 TSTDLFTGSVHLGA
+460 TASDLFTADIFLGA
-474 EYRISQLFPP
+474 EYKHAQLFPP
-484 FYLGGGYEFSI
+484 FYFGGGYEFAL

-501 FPYTYKFE
+501 FPYRYSFA
-509 GKVAKSPM
+509 GVQANSPLV
-517 AYMNTLYATGGFF
+517 YMNTIFASGGF
-530 VEPWEKDIYIVLHT
+530 VTAPWNIDLILNLSA
-544 KFGIRIISVA
+544 KFGLRIITVA
-554 ISAGGLYS
+554 ISAQGNYHVN
-562 ISTTNCSVYL
+562 TTKCTVYTDL
-572 DAGFGAIYKMF
+572 GFGVIYKMF
-583 ECDLSCEYD
+583 EFDFSCEYD
-592 VVNGF
+592 VINGF
-597 CPKISLGWNLKIP
+597 CPKFTLGWNMSLDLF
-610 AWWKKK
+610 KKKSEQ

>member
-15 FFLNTISFSQVYKVA
+15 FFLNTISFSQVYKFV
-30 VKSPAPVKNITWSD
+30 VKSSAPVKNITWSD

-55 SIYIRS
+55 NIYIRS

-178 SSDSEYMVS
+178 SLDSEYMVS

-288 YLPTVIESAI
+288 YISTVIESAI
-298 SSFDINKA
+298 SSFDINKE

-320 MFNLDDVILEQ
+320 MFNLDDVILDQ
-331 DQTAPDF
+331 DQKVPDF
-338 KTEYKDVNDTVN
+338 KTEYKDVNDTVIETEN
-350 DSVVETENDNVVE
+350 DNVIDTVVETETETVNDTVIDTVVETENDNV
-363 TENDIVNDTV
+363 NN
-373 NDSVVETENDNVIE
+373 
-387 AENDTENDTV
+387 
-397 IDIVVDNV
+397 
-405 NDNVN
+405 
-410 DIINDTIKETVI
+410 TII

-437 MEKKKGGVQM
+437 MEKKSNVIFFPNSVYLDFG
-447 PDTIY
+447 T
-452 FNGGGGII
+452 GII
-460 TSTDLFTGSVHLGA
+460 TASDLFTADIFLGA
-474 EYRISQLFPP
+474 EYKHAQLFPP
-484 FYLGGGYEFSI
+484 FYFGGGYEFAL

-501 FPYTYKFE
+501 FPYRYSFA
-509 GKVAKSPM
+509 GVQANSPLV
-517 AYMNTLYATGGFF
+517 YMNTIFASGGF
-530 VEPWEKDIYIVLHT
+530 VTAPWNIDLILNLSA
-544 KFGIRIISVA
+544 KFGLRIITVA
-554 ISAGGLYS
+554 ISAQGNYHVN
-562 ISTTNCSVYL
+562 TTKCTVYTDL
-572 DAGFGAIYKMF
+572 GFGVIYKMF
-583 ECDLSCEYD
+583 EFDFSCEYD
-592 VVNGF
+592 VINGF
-597 CPKISLGWNLKIP
+597 CPKFTLGWNMSLDLF
-610 AWWKKK
+610 KKKSEQ

>member
-15 FFLNTISFSQVYKVA
+15 FFLNTISFSQVYKAA

-102 DLSTVT
+102 DLSNVT

-195 IWNPEEQSVVLSM
+195 IWNSEEQSVVLSM

-218 VRITND
+218 VRITSD
-224 KRIIFSKNASTIV
+224 KRIIFSKNPSTIV

-320 MFNLDDVILEQ
+320 MFNLDDKMLEQ

-350 DSVVETENDNVVE
+350 DSVVETEND
-363 TENDIVNDTV
+363 T
-373 NDSVVETENDNVIE
+373 VVETENDN
-387 AENDTENDTV
+387 
-397 IDIVVDNV
+397 
-405 NDNVN
+405 
-410 DIINDTIKETVI
+410 VI

-430 VIQIEGP
+430 VIRIEGP
-437 MEKKKGGVQM
+437 MVKKSNVIFFPNSVYLDFG
-447 PDTIY
+447 T
-452 FNGGGGII
+452 GII
-460 TSTDLFTGSVHLGA
+460 TASDLFTADIFLGA
-474 EYRISQLFPP
+474 EYKHAQLFPP
-484 FYLGGGYEFSI
+484 FYFGGGYEFAL

-501 FPYTYKFE
+501 FPYRYSFA
-509 GKVAKSPM
+509 GVQANSPLV
-517 AYMNTLYATGGFF
+517 YMNTIFASGGF
-530 VEPWEKDIYIVLHT
+530 VTAPWNIDLILNLSA
-544 KFGIRIISVA
+544 KFGLRIITVA
-554 ISAGGLYS
+554 ISAQGNYHVN
-562 ISTTNCSVYL
+562 TTKCTVYTDL
-572 DAGFGAIYKMF
+572 GFGVIYKMF
-583 ECDLSCEYD
+583 EFDFSCEYD
-592 VVNGF
+592 VINGF
-597 CPKISLGWNLKIP
+597 CPKFTLGWNMSLDLF
-610 AWWKKK
+610 KKKSEQ

>member
-15 FFLNTISFSQVYKVA
+15 IFLNTISFSQVYKAA

-55 SIYIRS
+55 NIYIRS

-195 IWNPEEQSVVLSM
+195 IWNSEEQSVVLSM

-288 YLPTVIESAI
+288 CIPTVIESAI

-331 DQTAPDF
+331 DQTAPDL
-338 KTEYKDVNDTVN
+338 KTEYKDVNDTVI
-350 DSVVETENDNVVE
+350 E

-373 NDSVVETENDNVIE
+373 NDTVVETENDNVI
-387 AENDTENDTV
+387 DTEND
-397 IDIVVDNV
+397 N
-405 NDNVN
+405 
-410 DIINDTIKETVI
+410 VI
-422 DTVNINDS
+422 DTVNIYDS
-430 VIQIEGP
+430 VIRIEGP
-437 MEKKKGGVQM
+437 MVKKSNVIFFPNSVYLDFG
-447 PDTIY
+447 T
-452 FNGGGGII
+452 GII
-460 TSTDLFTGSVHLGA
+460 TASDLFTADIFLGA
-474 EYRISQLFPP
+474 EYKHAQLFPP
-484 FYLGGGYEFSI
+484 FYFGGGYEFAL

-501 FPYTYKFE
+501 FPYRYSFA
-509 GKVAKSPM
+509 GVQANSPLV
-517 AYMNTLYATGGFF
+517 YMNTIFASGGF
-530 VEPWEKDIYIVLHT
+530 VTAPWNIDLILNLSA
-544 KFGIRIISVA
+544 KFGLRIITVA
-554 ISAGGLYS
+554 ISAQGNYHVN
-562 ISTTNCSVYL
+562 TTKCTVYTDL
-572 DAGFGAIYKMF
+572 GFGVIYKMF
-583 ECDLSCEYD
+583 EFDFSCEYD
-592 VVNGF
+592 VINGF
-597 CPKISLGWNLKIP
+597 CPKFTLGWNMSLDLF
-610 AWWKKK
+610 KKKSEQ

>member
-15 FFLNTISFSQVYKVA
+15 FFLNTISFSQVYKAA

-224 KRIIFSKNASTIV
+224 KRIIFSKNPSTIV

-252 EQIVDIKYLEKTN
+252 EQIVDIKYMEKTN

-288 YLPTVIESAI
+288 CIPTVIESAI

-320 MFNLDDVILEQ
+320 MFNLDDKMLEQ

-350 DSVVETENDNVVE
+350 DSVVETENDTVVE
-363 TENDIVNDTV
+363 TEND
-373 NDSVVETENDNVIE
+373 
-387 AENDTENDTV
+387 
-397 IDIVVDNV
+397 
-405 NDNVN
+405 
-410 DIINDTIKETVI
+410 TVI

-430 VIQIEGP
+430 VIRIEGP
-437 MEKKKGGVQM
+437 MEKKSNVIFFPNSVYLDFG
-447 PDTIY
+447 T
-452 FNGGGGII
+452 GII
-460 TSTDLFTGSVHLGA
+460 TASDLFTADIFLGA
-474 EYRISQLFPP
+474 EYKHAQLFPP
-484 FYLGGGYEFSI
+484 FYFGGGYEFAL

-501 FPYTYKFE
+501 FPYRYSFA
-509 GKVAKSPM
+509 GVQANSPLV
-517 AYMNTLYATGGFF
+517 YMNTIFASGGF
-530 VEPWEKDIYIVLHT
+530 VTAPWDIDLILNLSA
-544 KFGIRIISVA
+544 KFGLRIITVA
-554 ISAGGLYS
+554 ISAQGNYHVN
-562 ISTTNCSVYL
+562 TTKCTVYTDL
-572 DAGFGAIYKMF
+572 GFGVIYKMF
-583 ECDLSCEYD
+583 EFDFSCEYD
-592 VVNGF
+592 VINGF
-597 CPKISLGWNLKIP
+597 CPKFTLGWNMSLDLF
-610 AWWKKK
+610 KKKSEQ

>member
-15 FFLNTISFSQVYKVA
+15 FFLNTISFSQVYKAA

-55 SIYIRS
+55 NIYIRS

-195 IWNPEEQSVVLSM
+195 IWNSEEQSVVLSM

-288 YLPTVIESAI
+288 CIPTVIESAI

-320 MFNLDDVILEQ
+320 MFNLDDVILDQ
-331 DQTAPDF
+331 DQTAPDL
-338 KTEYKDVNDTVN
+338 KTEYKDVNDTVI
-350 DSVVETENDNVVE
+350 E
-363 TENDIVNDTV
+363 TENDIVN
-373 NDSVVETENDNVIE
+373 E
-387 AENDTENDTV
+387 AENDN
-397 IDIVVDNV
+397 
-405 NDNVN
+405 
-410 DIINDTIKETVI
+410 VI

-430 VIQIEGP
+430 VIRIEGP
-437 MEKKKGGVQM
+437 MVKKSNVIFFPNSVYLDFG
-447 PDTIY
+447 T
-452 FNGGGGII
+452 GII
-460 TSTDLFTGSVHLGA
+460 TASDLFTADIFLGA
-474 EYRISQLFPP
+474 EYKHAQLFPP
-484 FYLGGGYEFSI
+484 FYFGGGYEFAL

-501 FPYTYKFE
+501 FPYRYSFA
-509 GKVAKSPM
+509 GVQANSPLV
-517 AYMNTLYATGGFF
+517 YMNTIFASGGF
-530 VEPWEKDIYIVLHT
+530 VTAPWNIDLILNLSA
-544 KFGIRIISVA
+544 KFGLRIITVA
-554 ISAGGLYS
+554 ISAQGNYHVN
-562 ISTTNCSVYL
+562 TTKCTVYTDL
-572 DAGFGAIYKMF
+572 GFGVIYKMF
-583 ECDLSCEYD
+583 EFDFSCEYD
-592 VVNGF
+592 VINGF
-597 CPKISLGWNLKIP
+597 CPKFTLGWNMSLDLF
-610 AWWKKK
+610 KKKSEQ

>member
-15 FFLNTISFSQVYKVA
+15 FFLNTISFSQVYKAA
-30 VKSPAPVKNITWSD
+30 VKSPSPVKNITWSD

-55 SIYIRS
+55 NIYIRS

-195 IWNPEEQSVVLSM
+195 IWNSEEQSVVLSM

-224 KRIIFSKNASTIV
+224 KRIIFSKNPSTIV

-288 YLPTVIESAI
+288 CIPTVIESAI
-298 SSFDINKA
+298 SSFDVNKA

-338 KTEYKDVNDTVN
+338 KTEYKDVNDTVIET
-350 DSVVETENDNVVE
+350 VVETENDNVIDTVNDTVVE

-373 NDSVVETENDNVIE
+373 DNVVNDTVDDVV
-387 AENDTENDTV
+387 NDTEN
-397 IDIVVDNV
+397 
-405 NDNVN
+405 
-410 DIINDTIKETVI
+410 ETVNNTII

-430 VIQIEGP
+430 VIRIEGP
-437 MEKKKGGVQM
+437 MVKKSNVIFF
-447 PDTIY
+447 PNSVY
-452 FNGGGGII
+452 FDFGTGII
-460 TSTDLFTGSVHLGA
+460 TASDLFTADIFLGA
-474 EYRISQLFPP
+474 EYKHAQLFPP
-484 FYLGGGYEFSI
+484 FYFGGGYEFAL

-501 FPYTYKFE
+501 FPYRYSFA
-509 GKVAKSPM
+509 GVQANSPLV
-517 AYMNTLYATGGFF
+517 YMNTIFASGGF
-530 VEPWEKDIYIVLHT
+530 VTAPWNIDLILNLSA
-544 KFGIRIISVA
+544 KFGLRIITVA
-554 ISAGGLYS
+554 ISAQGNYHVN
-562 ISTTNCSVYL
+562 TTKCTVYTDL
-572 DAGFGAIYKMF
+572 GFGVIYKMF
-583 ECDLSCEYD
+583 EFDFSCEYD
-592 VVNGF
+592 VINGF
-597 CPKISLGWNLKIP
+597 CPKFTLGWNMSLDLF
-610 AWWKKK
+610 KKKSEQ